1 MTSTLNVNA
10 QHPASASVPQ
20 KREWTKPVVDILSLE
35 DAKSGVGRNFD
46 FNGRHK
52 SH

>member
-20 KREWTKPVVDILSLE
+20 KREWTKPVIDILSLE
-35 DAKSGVGRNFD
+35 DAQNGVGRNFD